1 MCSHDRFPYGTCP
14 PSDIAISIGCIAA
27 HFDINLVQWSFRDF
41 ELNYYPNS
49 TQYSLD
55 GLSRLTAWLINS
67 ELFEQAWSIVCS
79 GPMNWWW
86 SEKLCLFTVG
96 YWTIFLS
103 TEGMR
108 SLFSSYEMPNL
119 KHIGRTHKIPHVWAY
134 MLLGQVVAI
143 SVAMNLFYVALSLF
157 VVTQTKSQVNAAS
170 KRPVPLILWFS
181 TIASLLTIV
190 YSPYTTP
197 STFLPNLLTMH
208 AFIVLP
214 LIFPLGQSGQLFD
227 TSAIYTTV
235 IFASVALHLG
245 TTLSTF
251 ITLAE
256 HERTAGDFAGRAID
270 TFFEHPAQTSISWD
284 VICTFVFTAIWEMWA
299 SRTSNVGRS
308 ELKKE

>member
-14 PSDIAISIGCIAA
+14 PSDIAISIAA

-108 SLFSSYEMPNL
+108 LLFS
-119 KHIGRTHKIPHVWAY
+119 
-134 MLLGQVVAI
+134 
-143 SVAMNLFYVALSLF
+143 FY
-157 VVTQTKSQVNAAS
+157 
-170 KRPVPLILWFS
+170 
-181 TIASLLTIV
+181 
-190 YSPYTTP
+190 
-197 STFLPNLLTMH
+197 
-208 AFIVLP
+208 
-214 LIFPLGQSGQLFD
+214 
-227 TSAIYTTV
+227 
-235 IFASVALHLG
+235 
-245 TTLSTF
+245 
-251 ITLAE
+251 
-256 HERTAGDFAGRAID
+256 
-270 TFFEHPAQTSISWD
+270 
-284 VICTFVFTAIWEMWA
+284 
-299 SRTSNVGRS
+299 
-308 ELKKE
+308 